1 MTSWLSAILYLLQK
15 AVEALAAWQEKQTQN
30 QRQAQRDAIEANP
43 ADAMAEH
50 FMGLDSV
57 RRDARRDAPDKA
69 NAKRD

>member
-1 MTSWLSAILYLLQK
+1 MTGWLSAILYLLQK

-57 RRDARRDAPDKA
+57 RRDALRDAPNKA
-69 NAKRD
+69 ETKRD

>member
-1 MTSWLSAILYLLQK
+1 MTGWIGAILYLLQK
-15 AVEALAAWQEKQTQN
+15 AVEALAAWQEKQAKD

-69 NAKRD
+69 DAKGD